1 MGLAVSK
8 KTNAVVIQ
16 MDRNELEGNEFC
28 LDYLYGEWIANRLN
42 DLEFRNLPN
51 ENTSFARKA
60 AWISAAEI
68 IKQFA
73 TEIVLDCQ
81 LDELSYDTGYLMNT
95 EVNEILPSIY
105 ISDTLP
111 NGSGFSDRFF
121 HQDWFSNK
129 TDKEMNLLEYVEN
142 KLNQSCCLESCYKCL
157 KNYDNRFIHPYL
169 NLQLGSHLI
178 KLFAKEVLTSSDFI
192 NYEEY
197 LINLIEKD
205 LNDEGIEFSKVN
217 NVLDK
222 FGNPI
227 SVLNIKTSNMNFYL
241 VLTHPLEA
249 PSFRFLDAYKQLE
262 DLEGF
267 NEDSI
272 FNINYISALTKP
284 LVEIKRILSNI
295 EE

>member
-1 MGLAVSK
+1 
-8 KTNAVVIQ
+8 
-16 MDRNELEGNEFC
+16 
-28 LDYLYGEWIANRLN
+28 
-42 DLEFRNLPN
+42 
-51 ENTSFARKA
+51 
-60 AWISAAEI
+60 
-68 IKQFA
+68 
-73 TEIVLDCQ
+73 
-81 LDELSYDTGYLMNT
+81 
-95 EVNEILPSIY
+95 
-105 ISDTLP
+105 
-111 NGSGFSDRFF
+111 
-121 HQDWFSNK
+121 
-129 TDKEMNLLEYVEN
+129 MNLLEYVEN

-178 KLFAKEVLTSSDFI
+178 KLFAKEELTSNDFI

-197 LINLIEKD
+197 LIDLIEKD
-205 LNDEGIEFSKVN
+205 LNDEGIEFSKIN
-217 NVLDK
+217 DVLDK